1 MIKRNDFRPKDFSAE
16 RFDWCGMRGVTDI
29 SDLCQGDKSSPFSRV
44 YDDACD
50 VGLTLVG
57 RTREI
62 VFVLSRIGRDNE
74 GDILCWDLQS
84 ISEPGWT
91 ITIHND

>member
-1 MIKRNDFRPKDFSAE
+1 MKKNDFRPKAYPANLCTWKGKS
-16 RFDWCGMRGVTDI
+16 GVTEI
-29 SDLCQGDKSSPFSRV
+29 SHLAQGDKSSLFSRV

-50 VGLTLVG
+50 VGLTLIG

-62 VFVLSRIGRDNE
+62 VFVITEIEKDSE
-74 GDILCWDLQS
+74 GDLIYYELTS

-91 ITIHND
+91 ITIFND